1 MTGTR
6 PHPPPVTTPLAPQK
20 NLADALR
27 AVMRR
32 VPSPV
37 TVVTAAHGGEWAGAT
52 IGSFTS
58 VSLAPPLVSFNL
70 QHGSSLRRALDAGAP
85 FAVHVL
91 GADQAEL
98 ARRFAAPDLTAAERF
113 ADLLDADDD
122 GVPRLPFLARI
133 RGRAHATISAG
144 DHLLVIADV
153 VATEGPRDGTP
164 LVYLDRA
171 FGVVAP

>member
-1 MTGTR
+1 MNA
-6 PHPPPVTTPLAPQK
+6 PPAPARSA
-20 NLADALR
+20 LADALR

-37 TVVTAAHGGEWAGAT
+37 TVVTAAHEGGRVGAT

-70 QHGSSLRRALDAGAP
+70 QHGSSLRRALEAGAP

-91 GADQAEL
+91 GADQADL
-98 ARRFAAPDLTAAERF
+98 ARRFAAPDLPAAERF
-113 ADLLDADDD
+113 GAFTDADDD
-122 GVPRLPFLARI
+122 GVPRLPALARL
-133 RGRAHATISAG
+133 RGRVHATVSAG

-153 VATEGPRDGTP
+153 VATEGPGVGTP